1 MKTKLVY
8 VLVSSKEDFY
18 WEQCLISV
26 MSARYQMPQ
35 AQIYL
40 VCDDK
45 TNDSLYGIREEIKQ
59 FITKLIVIPF
69 DNNVEKVRR
78 SRILKVTLR
87 KIINGDFLYIDCD
100 TLITHSLDD
109 IDNFSFSLAAVLD
122 GHCIFKK
129 HPMFDFFVKRLN
141 EVCRIML
148 CQIW

>member
-8 VLVSSKEDFY
+8 VLVSSKEDLY

-40 VCDDK
+40 VCDDQ
-45 TNDSLYGIREEIKQ
+45 TNDSLRGIREEIKQ

-69 DNNVEKVRR
+69 DKNIEKLRR

-87 KIINGDFLYIDCD
+87 KIISGDFLYIPKFRSI
-100 TLITHSLDD
+100 L
-109 IDNFSFSLAAVLD
+109 V
-122 GHCIFKK
+122 
-129 HPMFDFFVKRLN
+129 
-141 EVCRIML
+141 
-148 CQIW
+148 